1 MEDDQNK
8 TPLQKLFDNQ
18 TEENWTR
25 FAISHLG
32 EKIERLEKRLEKA
45 DTEQNYKDVSFRHL
59 ARSMDK
65 FKTKL
70 DTFPDPLKNVNIG
83 VQTDV
88 AGLRLP
94 IVRPGRMPKE
104 LVQKWMTHL

>member
-1 MEDDQNK
+1 MASEPNK
-8 TPLQKLFDNQ
+8 SPKQKLLANP

-32 EKIERLEKRLEKA
+32 EKIDSLEKRLDKV
-45 DTEQNYKDVSFRHL
+45 DTEQDYKDGSFRHL
-59 ARSMDK
+59 AKTMDK
-65 FKTKL
+65 FRTKL

-88 AGLRLP
+88 AGLRQP
-94 IVRPGRMPKE
+94 IVRPGKMPKE